1 MFMYGKKL
9 SMNSDVAKY
18 LREEYVQGYYLIEY
32 TETAAKIK

>member
-1 MFMYGKKL
+1 MYGKKL
-9 SMNSDVAKY
+9 PMNSDVAKY

>member
-1 MFMYGKKL
+1 MYGKKL

-18 LREEYVQGYYLIEY
+18 LREEYVQGYYLIDY

>member
-1 MFMYGKKL
+1 MFMYGNNL

-32 TETAAKIK
+32 TEAVAKIK